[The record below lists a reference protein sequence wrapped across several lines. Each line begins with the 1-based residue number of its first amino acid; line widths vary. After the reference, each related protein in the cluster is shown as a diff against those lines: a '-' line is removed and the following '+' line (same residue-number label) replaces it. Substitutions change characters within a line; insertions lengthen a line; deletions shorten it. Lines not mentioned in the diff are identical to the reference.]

1 MSQSYSNPKVGLFL
15 RHGVDALMNTFMT
28 EGRSCDVT
36 DALFSSFRDHNS
48 RLCSSR
54 LRHILGLWITI
65 ILQIISAAEAFCL
78 STMGDIVLS
87 RLFA

>member
-1 MSQSYSNPKVGLFL
+1 MTMSQSYSNPKVGRFL

-48 RLCSSR
+48 LLCSSR
-54 LRHILGLWITI
+54 LRHIFRLVNNNNFADNQRSSI
-65 ILQIISAAEAFCL
+65 IMS
-78 STMGDIVLS
+78 
-87 RLFA
+87 